1 MLKLIPYLNQHHS
14 ANFADVVEAIAA
26 NFVALTALDE
36 NKYVVGASG
45 AIPFL
50 VGIIMDVT
58 LTKQARQDAMKAV
71 FNLSISTS
79 NIPAVVGADL
89 LGFLVSSVGD
99 MDVTEL
105 ALSIVGNA
113 VSTPEGR
120 KAVAGAHPEVFAVL
134 VDVLSWSDSP
144 ACQEKASYVLMVMAH
159 KARPVDRQGMVD
171 AGILSAALE
180 LTLIGSTLAQ
190 KRASRILECLRVDKG
205 KQVVHSD
212 HAIS

>member
-1 MLKLIPYLNQHHS
+1 MLKLVQHLNQPLATS
-14 ANFADVVEAIAA
+14 ADVVEAVAA
-26 NFVALTALDE
+26 NFLALTALDA
-36 NKYVVGASG
+36 NKSVIGTSG

-50 VGIIMDVT
+50 ASIIVDGT
-58 LTKQARQDAMKAV
+58 LTKQARQDAMKAI

-79 NIPAVVGADL
+79 NIRILVVDTGL
-89 LGFLVSSVGD
+89 LHFLVSSIGD

-105 ALSIVGNA
+105 ALSIVGNV

-159 KARPVDRQGMVD
+159 KAWSVDRQAMVD

-180 LTLIGSTLAQ
+180 LTLIGPTLAQ
-190 KRASRILECLRVDKG
+190 KRASRILECLRADKG
-205 KQVVHSD
+205 KQVLHLPP
-212 HAIS
+212 